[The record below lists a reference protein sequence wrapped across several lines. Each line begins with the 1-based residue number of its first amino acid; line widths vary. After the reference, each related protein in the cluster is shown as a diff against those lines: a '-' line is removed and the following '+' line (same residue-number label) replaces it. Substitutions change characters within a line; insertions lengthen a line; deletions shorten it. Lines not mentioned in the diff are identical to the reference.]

1 MRRQKGFSLL
11 EVMIAV
17 FVLAIGLLGVAGL
30 QLVSMKSG
38 QSAFLRSQATLLA
51 YTIVDDIRANRTNAS
66 DYAIALGDT
75 ASAASGLAGD
85 AVDDWLG
92 DLAAELPAGD
102 GSVAINGSRITVC
115 VEWDDRIPKPTG
127 YVNRCDAND
136 NTRSSALIESDV

>member
-1 MRRQKGFSLL
+1 MMRQKGFSLL

-66 DYAIALGDT
+66 DYAIALSDT
-75 ASAASGLAGD
+75 SSSASGLAGD

-102 GSVAINGSRITVC
+102 GSVTVSGTRITVS
-115 VEWDDRIPKPTG
+115 VQWADKGPQSQSGTKT
-127 YVNRCDAND
+127 VTLA
-136 NTRSSALIESDV
+136 TDV